1 MKAVINK
8 NALESIV
15 TNTNPYL
22 EKKDLSAITSH
33 IYICAKDGILNIKA
47 TDHEIGLAYKLSNV
61 KIIDE
66 GNATANGK
74 KLLDI
79 IRSLKDEEVT
89 LETVNNYLYVK
100 QKNSKYKLPMY
111 KFEDFPKF
119 PTIEGKSKFDIDAI
133 MLGRSLKKIF
143 PNIDTN
149 NPKYELNGA
158 LIDIKQN
165 YINIVGTDTK
175 RLSVFR
181 FETPTQSEFSLIIPK
196 KAISEIQKLFYD
208 KIEIYY
214 DENILIAQSAN
225 FEFFTKL
232 INGKFPDYDRVI
244 PKEIKKR
251 LKLSRDKMIE
261 GIKTISILSD
271 IMKII
276 FAPQTITF
284 ESIIE
289 DNSEARTVI
298 DFQTGLDEEFFVG
311 VRNRYL
317 IDFLT
322 NIEEDSFEL
331 GFNDSNMAFT
341 VSSNELKTVIMPI
354 NL

>member
-1 MKAVINK
+1 
-8 NALESIV
+8 
-15 TNTNPYL
+15 
-22 EKKDLSAITSH
+22 
-33 IYICAKDGILNIKA
+33 
-47 TDHEIGLAYKLSNV
+47 
-61 KIIDE
+61 
-66 GNATANGK
+66 
-74 KLLDI
+74 
-79 IRSLKDEEVT
+79 
-89 LETVNNYLYVK
+89 
-100 QKNSKYKLPMY
+100 MY
-111 KFEDFPKF
+111 KFEDFSKF
-119 PTIEGKSKFDIDAI
+119 PTLEGKSKFDIDAI
-133 MLGRSLKKIF
+133 MFGRSLKKIF

-181 FETPTQSEFSLIIPK
+181 FETPTQNEFSLIIPK

-261 GIKTISILSD
+261 GIKTISILSES
-271 IMKII
+271 MKIV

-284 ESIIE
+284 ESIVE

-298 DFQTGLDEEFFVG
+298 DFQTGLDEEFYVG

-317 IDFLT
+317 MDFLT

-331 GFNDSNMAFT
+331 GFNDSNLAFT
-341 VSSNELKTVIMPI
+341 VSSNELKTIIMPI